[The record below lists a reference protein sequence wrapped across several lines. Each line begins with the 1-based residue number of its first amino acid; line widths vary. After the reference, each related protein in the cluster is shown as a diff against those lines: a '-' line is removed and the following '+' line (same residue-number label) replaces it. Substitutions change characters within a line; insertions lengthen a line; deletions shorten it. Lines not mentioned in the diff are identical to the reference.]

1 MPQGSLKVQLTDVTG
16 QPVKGRIEIDFARVD
31 GDIGTGG
38 VPAEVVSTGGVTDLT
53 INGLE
58 CRGGPGT
65 VYRVSASADHFHTYS
80 FFQLIREDRVTT
92 ASDDVA
98 FWVDPGDVRGIRA
111 PAFDEL
117 RPDVRRLLDDAT
129 MVEEK
134 DEDADL
140 VGLTGE
146 ALYRKLGPERQAC
159 FLNIVTKAA
168 HAATTG
174 GILELIDGLLVCR
187 QDRFF
192 AKVRKALP
200 GKLRNSVLYKSAED
214 DLHKPLKGYSRSVE
228 GSFKSHDAHA
238 NIQVTFQQEIAT
250 GALAADIDID
260 ESSGIKHGFE
270 VIRNA
275 TFKKR
280 TNPYLIHEFMA
291 SADRLKQTLTPPYS
305 FTF

>member
-1 MPQGSLKVQLTDVTG
+1 MPQGSLKVQLTDVVG
-16 QPVKGRIEIDFARVD
+16 QPVNGRIEIDFARVE
-31 GDIGTGG
+31 GNTGTGG
-38 VPAEVVSTGGVTDLT
+38 VPAEVTSTGGVTNLT
-53 INGLE
+53 VNGLE

-65 VYRVSASADHFHTYS
+65 LYRVTASAQHFRPYS
-80 FFQLIREDRVTT
+80 FFQLIRENRTTT
-92 ASDDVA
+92 ASDDVE
-98 FWVDPGDVRGIRA
+98 FWVKPGDVEGIRG
-111 PAFDEL
+111 PAFKDL

-129 MVEEK
+129 MSREK

-146 ALYRKLGPERQAC
+146 ALYQALGPLRQAC

-192 AKVRKALP
+192 AKVKKGLP
-200 GKLRNSVLYKSAED
+200 GKLRNSVLYKSAKD
-214 DLHKPLKGYSRSVE
+214 DLHDPLKGYTKSVE

-238 NIQVTFQQEIAT
+238 NIQVTFQQEIGT
-250 GALAADIDID
+250 GVLAADIDID
-260 ESSGIKHGFE
+260 ESSGIGHGFE
-270 VIRNA
+270 VIHNA
-275 TFKKR
+275 TFNKR
-280 TNPYLIHEFMA
+280 TNPYLIREFMA
-291 SADRLKQTLTPPYS
+291 SADRIKQTLTPPYS